1 MPTHRT
7 AETSPSDSPCTQE
20 QDRHCTFQEGTQS
33 AAWPHH
39 QRLLLSGTQER
50 CPGSCCRSRPSESSL
65 QDRPCMIVYGQS

>member
-1 MPTHRT
+1 MPTHRM

-33 AAWPHH
+33 AARPR
-39 QRLLLSGTQER
+39 QSLLLIDSQER
-50 CPGSCCRSRPSESSL
+50 RPGSCCRSRTSESSL